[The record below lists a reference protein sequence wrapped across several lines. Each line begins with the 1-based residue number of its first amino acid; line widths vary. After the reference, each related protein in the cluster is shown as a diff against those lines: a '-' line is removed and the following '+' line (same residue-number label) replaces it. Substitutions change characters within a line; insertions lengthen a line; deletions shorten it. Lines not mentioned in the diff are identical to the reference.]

1 MTAIYHGL
9 PGSPGIG
16 IGIAFVYKP
25 KPALLEMGHMP
36 PRLPPAAEWQR
47 FLEAHAR
54 VDANLERLIHNTD
67 ALVADILA
75 SHRTILHDATVLN
88 GIEAAIMQK
97 QVSAVDATQM
107 VLNEIA
113 DTFRSM
119 DDDYFAGRAADVLD
133 IGNRLLGQL
142 GAKKSFSLLVNLP
155 PQSILVAEDLTLS
168 DIIELPTQQ
177 VYGIALAHS
186 APTAHAAILA
196 RSREIPLVCAAGDAL
211 FGLTTGQ
218 PVIVDGNLGQ
228 LLASPTERQLRHYSN
243 SHTYLLQQRKL
254 ANALAHQPAVTLDGQ
269 TIPVCAN
276 VNNRDNAVQAAQ
288 GGADGIGL
296 LRTEFFFINHE
307 TVPDVAAHAAL
318 LRDIYGLMQP
328 QAENDAE
335 SNVDAASPSN
345 VKPLTFRALDLGG
358 DKPAR
363 FIPTPMELNP
373 SLGLR
378 GIRLLL
384 KRPELLRNHITA
396 LLQMAATWRR
406 PLRFMLPMIS
416 TVEEVL
422 EVHAHLDEIIP
433 TVAAAHGLAPHELAQ
448 LLPTGVL
455 VETPAA
461 ALMIEPMANLVDFL
475 SIGVNDL
482 AQYILAVD
490 RTNAAVAAMADPLHP
505 AMIKIMSHIGRAG
518 RQAGIPVSICGE
530 IASDSTAIPLLLG
543 LGMSELSVTPAA
555 VALVKQAVRQC
566 DLLSCRQLAEQA
578 LKCQNSRQVREL
590 LMAL

>member
-1 MTAIYHGL
+1 MSAIYHGL

-16 IGIAFVYKP
+16 IGNAFIYQP
-25 KPALLEMGHMP
+25 RPALLEMGHVP
-36 PRLPPAAEWQR
+36 TRLAPAEEWQR

-54 VDANLERLIHNTD
+54 VDANLERLIHDTD
-67 ALVADILA
+67 VLVADILA
-75 SHRTILHDATVLN
+75 SHRTILHDATVMN
-88 GIEAAIMQK
+88 GIEAAIMQN
-97 QVSAVDATQM
+97 QASAIDATQM

-142 GAKKSFSLLVNLP
+142 GAQKSFSMLINLP

-168 DIIELPTQQ
+168 DIIELPTRQ

-196 RSREIPLVCAAGDAL
+196 RSREIPLVCAVGDAL
-211 FGLTTGQ
+211 FELKTGQ

-254 ANALAHQPAVTLDGQ
+254 ANTLAHQPAVTLDGQ

-296 LRTEFFFINHE
+296 LRTEFIFINHE
-307 TVPDVAAHAAL
+307 TIPDVAAHAEL
-318 LRDIYGLMQP
+318 LRDIYGLMQTQP
-328 QAENDAE
+328 AENDAASSE
-335 SNVDAASPSN
+335 SI

-396 LLQMAATWRR
+396 LLQMAAAWRR

-422 EVHAHLDEIIP
+422 DVQAHIDEIIP
-433 TVAAAHGLAPHELAQ
+433 AVAAAQDIEPTELAQ
-448 LLPTGVL
+448 LLPIGVL

-461 ALMIEPMANLVDFL
+461 ALMIEQMATLVDFL

-505 AMIKIMSHIGRAG
+505 AMIKIMSHVGRAG

-543 LGMSELSVTPAA
+543 LGMGELSVTPAA

>member
-1 MTAIYHGL
+1 MSANFHGL

-16 IGIAFVYKP
+16 IGNAFIYLP
-25 KPALLEMGHMP
+25 KPVLLETGHVP
-36 PRLPPAAEWQR
+36 TRLPPSQEWQR

-54 VDANLERLIHNTD
+54 VDVNLERLIHNTD
-67 ALVADILA
+67 ALVSDILA
-75 SHRTILHDATVLN
+75 SHRTILHDATVMN
-88 GIEAAIMQK
+88 GIEAAIMQN
-97 QVSAVDATQM
+97 QVSAIDATQL

-142 GAKKSFSLLVNLP
+142 GARKPLSSLINLP

-168 DIIELPTQQ
+168 DIIELPARQ
-177 VYGIALAHS
+177 VCGIALAHS

-196 RSREIPLVCAAGDAL
+196 RSREIPLVCAVGKSL
-211 FGLTTGQ
+211 FELRNGQ
-218 PVIVDGNLGQ
+218 PIIVDGNLGQ
-228 LLASPTERQLRHYSN
+228 LLASPSEQQLRHYSN

-254 ANALAHQPAVTLDGQ
+254 ANALAYQPAVTLDGQ
-269 TIPVCAN
+269 PISVCAN
-276 VNNRDNAVQAAQ
+276 VNNHDNAVQAAQ

-307 TVPDVAAHAAL
+307 TFPDVAAHAEL
-318 LRDIYGLMQP
+318 LIEIYDLMQP
-328 QAENDAE
+328 GHPENTAHETGSDPAII
-335 SNVDAASPSN
+335 
-345 VKPLTFRALDLGG
+345 KPLTFRALDLGG
-358 DKPAR
+358 DKPVR
-363 FIPTPMELNP
+363 FIPSPIEMNP

-384 KRPELLRNHITA
+384 KRPELLRNHIAA

-416 TVEEVL
+416 TIEELL
-422 EVHAHLDEIIP
+422 EVQTHINELIP
-433 TVAAAHGLAPHELAQ
+433 IVATEQSIDAEELAQ

-461 ALMIEPMANLVDFL
+461 ALMIEQMATLVDFL

-490 RTNAAVAAMADPLHP
+490 RTNASVAAMADPLHP

-530 IASDSTAIPLLLG
+530 IASDATAIPLLLG
-543 LGMSELSVTPAA
+543 LGMNELSVTPAA

-566 DLLSCRQLAEQA
+566 NLLSCRQLAEQA